1 MPAWNRRRS
10 LGMRF
15 RFCAIVLSAAL
26 AVPLTAAAGEPA
38 KVFST
43 EYSVSFYGL
52 TVARS
57 TVVSKVSGD
66 RYTIDSTVESTGLAT
81 FFAKTQAKTSAK
93 GRYDRTGV
101 KPEGYQ
107 VSYVY
112 GKKAKR
118 TGLRFADGKVVS
130 VSNVPALPKRGP
142 DWVPVRS
149 KDLRA
154 VFDPLSAVLVPA
166 RDPASVCNRTLKAF
180 DGEIRANLAL
190 SYVGTGKVSIGDEER
205 DAVTCAAH
213 FKPIAGYRPANKSL
227 QYLQTKSR
235 IELKFAQLGE
245 TGLYAPIQASVTTKV
260 GTFSIRAQQ
269 IVAVQ

>member
-1 MPAWNRRRS
+1 MNFRPS
-10 LGMRF
+10 LLALG
-15 RFCAIVLSAAL
+15 IAL
-26 AVPLTAAAGEPA
+26 AMPLTATAGEPVKILSA
-38 KVFST
+38 
-43 EYSVSFYGL
+43 EYSVSFFGL

-57 TVVSKVSGD
+57 TVVSKVSADSYAIDG
-66 RYTIDSTVESTGLAT
+66 TIESSGLAS
-81 FFAKTQAKTSAK
+81 FFANTQAKTSAR

-101 KPEGYQ
+101 RPEGYQ

-118 TGLRFADGKVVS
+118 TGLRFADGKVVG

-180 DGEIRANLAL
+180 DGEIRANLVL
-190 SYVGTGKVSIGDEER
+190 SYVDTGKVSVGNEER
-205 DAVTCAAH
+205 DAVTCAGR

-227 QYLQTKSR
+227 QYLSTKSR
-235 IELKFAQLGE
+235 IVLKFAELGE
-245 TGLYAPIQASVTTKV
+245 TGLYAPVQASVSTKV
-260 GTFSIRAQQ
+260 GTFSIRARQ
-269 IVAVQ
+269 IRAVQ